1 MTRLVRDH
9 EALEARI
16 EAAARAT
23 AHDIIQSYLGPDH
36 KVIKMQDFYG
46 ALVYALKRREQ
57 GHAEDGDVLTLT

>member
-1 MTRLVRDH
+1 MRDH

-16 EAAARAT
+16 EAEARAT
-23 AHDIIQSYLGPDH
+23 AHGIIQSYLGPDH

-46 ALVYALKRREQ
+46 ALVYALKTAREQ